1 VTGRNGSVIGDSGVD
16 CSAACLGGLDCSGS
30 VAVDVEGSG
39 GRSKEK
45 SPVKCVT
52 AVRSRRRLVQ
62 QLHAVAIA
70 ASGLT
75 ARLPN
80 LAPHNKSSLYTH
92 NINLFAGK
100 HFLQNAIEKNQ
111 SSKHVAWPEN
121 PFPSK

>member
-1 VTGRNGSVIGDSGVD
+1 
-16 CSAACLGGLDCSGS
+16 

-100 HFLQNAIEKNQ
+100 HFLQNAIEKTKVANMLHGQKIQ
-111 SSKHVAWPEN
+111 SHQNNLDKN
-121 PFPSK
+121 LR

>member
-1 VTGRNGSVIGDSGVD
+1 
-16 CSAACLGGLDCSGS
+16 

-62 QLHAVAIA
+62 QLHATVAVAIA

-100 HFLQNAIEKNQ
+100 HFLQNAIEKT
-111 SSKHVAWPEN
+111 K
-121 PFPSK
+121 